1 MEKLLDQKL
10 ILQCLE
16 KGERVKLL
24 EYLQKTMSLAR
35 KKNHSLTNMQ
45 YLQMELLRIVGIF
58 LNKYEMDLEFLYSD
72 TVYMDI
78 QKKALTSEFDMVRWN
93 TYVINKVFDSV
104 ENRKKG
110 MGLVDVMVDYIRNH
124 YEENLTRNTLAEL
137 VHFSPEYVGKMFK
150 REMGVSIN
158 DYLNT
163 LRVSKAKNMIA
174 STNYKIVDIALMV
187 GFENMSYFS
196 SVFKKYEGISPAE
209 YKKLLEHKK

>member
-78 QKKALTSEFDMVRWN
+78 QKKALTSEFDMVHWN
-93 TYVINKVFDSV
+93 TYVIN
-104 ENRKKG
+104 
-110 MGLVDVMVDYIRNH
+110 
-124 YEENLTRNTLAEL
+124 
-137 VHFSPEYVGKMFK
+137 
-150 REMGVSIN
+150 
-158 DYLNT
+158 
-163 LRVSKAKNMIA
+163 
-174 STNYKIVDIALMV
+174 
-187 GFENMSYFS
+187 
-196 SVFKKYEGISPAE
+196 
-209 YKKLLEHKK
+209 